1 MPAPGL
7 PSGVCPDSVRATFA
21 QKSQKEMGIFSAGQ
35 RAGSRA
41 DEAAGPGAG
50 GSGGGSE
57 ASASSGPS
65 RTPSAS
71 GASERQ
77 VVLSEDALKAAEAA
91 GRGAGDAEATAVR
104 DETYLEDVSVYK
116 LFAFQAVG
124 MPERRVC
131 GLAAPHNFLRHFVF
145 CFYFLGVVAVQ
156 ALTPAALFG
165 ESSAVAP
172 LWGARIGLTDDESQP
187 VPE

>member
-7 PSGVCPDSVRATFA
+7 PSGVCPDTFA

-35 RAGSRA
+35 RASGSRA
-41 DEAAGPGAG
+41 DEAAGPAGAG

-71 GASERQ
+71 GASEGQ

-131 GLAAPHNFLRHFVF
+131 GLAAPHNFLRFAVF

>member
-1 MPAPGL
+1 
-7 PSGVCPDSVRATFA
+7 
-21 QKSQKEMGIFSAGQ
+21 MGIFSAGQ

-41 DEAAGPGAG
+41 DEAAGPAGAG

-131 GLAAPHNFLRHFVF
+131 GLAAPHNFLRFAVF

-165 ESSAVAP
+165 ESSAVA
-172 LWGARIGLTDDESQP
+172 LVGGA
-187 VPE
+187 